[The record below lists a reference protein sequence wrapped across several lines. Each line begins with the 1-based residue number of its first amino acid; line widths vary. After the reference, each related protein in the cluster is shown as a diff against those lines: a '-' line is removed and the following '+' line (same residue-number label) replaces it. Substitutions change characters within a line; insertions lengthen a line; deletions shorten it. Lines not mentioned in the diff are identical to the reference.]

1 MCYACDSAASLLLL
15 LLLLFFGPQLA
26 ALKREVAREGGELVG
41 LALMEIMNGAKAT
54 PIA

>member
-1 MCYACDSAASLLLL
+1 MCYACDLAASL

-26 ALKREVAREGGELVG
+26 ALKREGTEAGGWGELVG